1 LRQGLPQGPVASQGH
16 RRDQENDGG
25 EKGLNTDSAIVAEIR
40 SKLDAICSVE
50 GVVIPLAIE
59 SGSRAWGFPSPDS
72 DYDCRFIYLRP
83 LKENI
88 ALFPPR
94 DVVELPLAGVFDV
107 NGWDL
112 RKAVKLLL
120 KGNAVVIEWL
130 QSPIAYRDDANF
142 RSELLALARDVV
154 DRSMVI
160 NHYYHLLGSTM
171 RRHFAREGSPSLKK
185 IFYALRP
192 ALALR
197 QMRIRPS
204 IVFPAMTI
212 QDIMAQCELPVSLSN
227 LIAALVEKKAQTRE
241 MGREPAPPELV
252 AFIRDEQ
259 ERCTLDRIVAPAGR
273 IQRAEQAFL
282 LIQQRWHGSFQNISV
297 A

>member
-1 LRQGLPQGPVASQGH
+1 MDP
-16 RRDQENDGG
+16 
-25 EKGLNTDSAIVAEIR
+25 AIVAEIR
-40 SKLDAICSVE
+40 SKLDAICRDE
-50 GVVIPLAIE
+50 EVVIPLAIE

-72 DYDCRFIYLRP
+72 DYDCRFIYLRS
-83 LKENI
+83 LKGNV
-88 ALFPPR
+88 ALFPPS
-94 DVVELPLAGVFDV
+94 DVVELPLTGVFDV

-112 RKAVKLLL
+112 RKAMKLLL

-130 QSPIAYRDDANF
+130 QSPIAYRDDADF
-142 RSELLALARDVV
+142 RSELLALARDIV

-171 RRHFAREGSPSLKK
+171 RRHFAGEGPPSLKK

-197 QMRIRPS
+197 QMRLRPR

-212 QDIMAQCELPVSLSN
+212 QDIMAECELTVSLSN
-227 LIAALVEKKAQTRE
+227 LIEALVEKKAQTRE
-241 MGREPAPPELV
+241 MGREPAPLELL

-259 ERCTLDRIVAPAGR
+259 ERCSLDKIVAPVGR

-282 LIQQRWHGSFQNISV
+282 LIQQRWHDSFQTVSV
-297 A
+297 T